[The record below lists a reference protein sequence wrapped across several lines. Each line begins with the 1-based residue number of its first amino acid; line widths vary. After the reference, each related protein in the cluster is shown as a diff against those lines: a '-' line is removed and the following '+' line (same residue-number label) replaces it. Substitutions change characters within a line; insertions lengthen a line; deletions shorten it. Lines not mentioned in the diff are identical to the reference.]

1 LYESS
6 KESTVNLSQKRT
18 KKKTERKNKCNPMVT
33 QQAFQNHSKNGIFGA
48 TRKEE
53 RTEKRKK
60 MITERIEPIIGNIE
74 ISETGRLVDPFTD
87 PEVVRLTACNLEM
100 AVRNLMTANAPP
112 ECLVITADICTHK
125 LMAIPTADGEVK
137 VLVFE

>member
-1 LYESS
+1 
-6 KESTVNLSQKRT
+6 
-18 KKKTERKNKCNPMVT
+18 
-33 QQAFQNHSKNGIFGA
+33 
-48 TRKEE
+48 
-53 RTEKRKK
+53 
-60 MITERIEPIIGNIE
+60 MITERINPTLGNIV
-74 ISETGRLVDPFTD
+74 STDAGREVDPFTD

-100 AVRNLMTANAPP
+100 AVKNLMTANVPP

>member
-1 LYESS
+1 
-6 KESTVNLSQKRT
+6 
-18 KKKTERKNKCNPMVT
+18 
-33 QQAFQNHSKNGIFGA
+33 
-48 TRKEE
+48 
-53 RTEKRKK
+53 

-74 ISETGRLVDPFTD
+74 STETGREVDPFTD

-100 AVRNLMTANAPP
+100 AVKNLITANAPP
-112 ECLVITADICTHK
+112 ECLVITADIGTYK

>member
-1 LYESS
+1 
-6 KESTVNLSQKRT
+6 
-18 KKKTERKNKCNPMVT
+18 MVT

-48 TRKEE
+48 TRK
-53 RTEKRKK
+53 K
-60 MITERIEPIIGNIE
+60 RIEPIIGNIE
-74 ISETGRLVDPFTD
+74 TSETGRLVDPFTD

>member
-1 LYESS
+1 
-6 KESTVNLSQKRT
+6 
-18 KKKTERKNKCNPMVT
+18 
-33 QQAFQNHSKNGIFGA
+33 
-48 TRKEE
+48 
-53 RTEKRKK
+53 
-60 MITERIEPIIGNIE
+60 MITERIEPIIGTIE
-74 ISETGRLVDPFTD
+74 TTESGREVDPFTD

-100 AVRNLMTANAPP
+100 AVKNLMTANAPP

>member
-1 LYESS
+1 
-6 KESTVNLSQKRT
+6 
-18 KKKTERKNKCNPMVT
+18 
-33 QQAFQNHSKNGIFGA
+33 
-48 TRKEE
+48 
-53 RTEKRKK
+53 
-60 MITERIEPIIGNIE
+60 MITERIEPIIGNIDT
-74 ISETGRLVDPFTD
+74 SETGRLVDPFTD

-112 ECLVITADICTHK
+112 ECLVITADISTHK